1 LIFHSKKLIMKKIK
15 RIVLFAV
22 ALGFVFSCEDATD
35 IVQPGEFNENVAFQS
50 VEDMN
55 LVLTE
60 VYDRVSIENEIAF
73 TSLYTDEV
81 AIGPENGGQNID
93 DLGFN
98 LFPTSGYSFS
108 MWYGHYN
115 MINLANR
122 LIDGSSLVEVV
133 PGSADEAEKNDILAQ
148 ARVLRAFGHF
158 QLLTY
163 FSTDMKND
171 NALGVMLL
179 TEVPDVNDYQ
189 PRVTNGEVFAAINQD
204 LDFAEAGNL
213 GTPTSYKFVSEGMI
227 KAFRA
232 RMAAYRGR
240 YAEAGT
246 YAGEAIALAPG
257 LASGVPAATSAYRQM
272 WQDLVQGEIIWAL
285 DRPAGKGAVAGNWFF
300 NSTDLTGGPF
310 LDMGRNLYA
319 ALTEFPS
326 DVRDNIF
333 VDATSTFSPDPATD
347 PAYRETD
354 VIIIN
359 KYWGKPGAP
368 LTNDLKVFRTSEM
381 YFILAESQVAAGDLT
396 AAAATLQTVRN
407 ARRTFETQPTYSTAT
422 VAYEDILSER
432 RKELCFEGHRW
443 IDLKRLGAAAGI
455 ANAPLDRYFR
465 DCEFNGACQ
474 LPLSDHRWTMPIPV
488 EELNANPL
496 IRGQQ
501 NPGY

>member
-1 LIFHSKKLIMKKIK
+1 MIMKKIK
-15 RIVLFAV
+15 RIVLFTV
-22 ALGFVFSCEDATD
+22 AMGFVFSCEDATN
-35 IVQPGEFNENVAFQS
+35 IIQPGEFGEDVAYQS

-55 LVLTE
+55 LVLSE

-98 LFPTSGYSFS
+98 LFPTNGYAFS

-122 LIDGSSLVEVV
+122 LIDGSALVEVV
-133 PGSADEAEKNDILAQ
+133 PGSAEETEKNDILAQ
-148 ARVLRAFGHF
+148 ARALRAFGHF

-179 TEVPDVNDYQ
+179 TTVAQINDYQ
-189 PRVTNGEVFAAINQD
+189 PRVTNGEVFAAINDD
-204 LDFAEAGNL
+204 LDFAEANL
-213 GTPTSYKFVSEGMI
+213 GTPTSYKFVSIPMI
-227 KAFRA
+227 RAFEA

-240 YAEAGT
+240 YTEAGT
-246 YAGEAIALAPG
+246 KATQAIALAPG
-257 LASGVPAATSAYRQM
+257 LASGVPSATSAYRQM

-333 VDATSTFSPDPATD
+333 VDPTSTFSSPPETD
-347 PAYRETD
+347 PAYREND

-359 KYWGKPGAP
+359 KYPGKAGAS

-396 AAAATLQTVRN
+396 GAAATLQAVRN
-407 ARRTFETQPTYSTAT
+407 ARRTFEAQPTYSTAT
-422 VAYEDILSER
+422 GAYEDILSER

-474 LPLSDHRWTMPIPV
+474 LPLSDHRWTLPVPIA
-488 EELNANPL
+488 ELNANPL
-496 IRGQQ
+496 IRGGQQ